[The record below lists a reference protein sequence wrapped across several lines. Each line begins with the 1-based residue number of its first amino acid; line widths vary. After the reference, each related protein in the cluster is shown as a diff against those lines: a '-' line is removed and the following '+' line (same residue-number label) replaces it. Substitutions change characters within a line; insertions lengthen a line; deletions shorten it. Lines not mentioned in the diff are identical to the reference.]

1 MLFQIHIDLCKRFLC
16 IYDSY
21 NMYSIDGYMHVH
33 EVITKKVNTFSQV
46 VLKFKYYKSFACRS
60 FIE

>member
-1 MLFQIHIDLCKRFLC
+1 MLFQIHIDLCKRLLC

-46 VLKFKYYKSFACRS
+46 VNLNIINRLNADRS
-60 FIE
+60 LS